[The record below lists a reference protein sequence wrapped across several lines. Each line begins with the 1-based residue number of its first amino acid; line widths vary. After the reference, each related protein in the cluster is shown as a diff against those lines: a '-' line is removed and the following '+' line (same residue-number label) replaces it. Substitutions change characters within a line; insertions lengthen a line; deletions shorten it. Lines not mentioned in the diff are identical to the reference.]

1 MPFSL
6 YDITVPVFIRDLNI
20 LQNIL
25 KRGVEHASTS
35 SSSEK
40 TILESRLIADME
52 AFPYQIQRLSD
63 CVKGLC
69 VRMGGVAPQAWADE
83 EKTLAE
89 LQERVKKTI
98 ELLETVDPKSMDGKE
113 DLEIVIGPYT
123 FTGTTYVQQFV
134 IPNFYFH
141 HVMTYALLRKEGVQ
155 IGKRNYLGHVV

>member
-25 KRGVEHASTS
+25 KRGIEHASTT
-35 SSSEK
+35 SSEQ
-40 TILESRLIADME
+40 TLLDSRLIADME

-63 CVKGLC
+63 CVKGLA

-89 LQERVKKTI
+89 LQERVQKTI
-98 ELLETVDPKSMDGKE
+98 GILETVDPKSMDGKE
-113 DLEIVIGPYT
+113 DLKIEIGPYK